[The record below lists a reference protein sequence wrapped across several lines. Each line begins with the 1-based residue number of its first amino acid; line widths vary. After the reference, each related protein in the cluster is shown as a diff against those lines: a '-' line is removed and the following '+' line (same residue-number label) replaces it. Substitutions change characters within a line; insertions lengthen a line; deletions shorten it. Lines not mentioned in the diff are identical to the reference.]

1 MSWLN
6 AALQSSVGRKFL
18 MGITGLFLCFF
29 LVVHLAGN
37 LLLYVGP
44 EVYDEYAHKLHS
56 NPEFLI
62 LAEILLYSA
71 FLVHILLSISLAFTN
86 TAAREQDYA
95 VKRTKVPGRILN
107 VLGMTPDNTMAVTG
121 LVVFLFLIVHLGDF
135 KFESSWG
142 NALDGLE
149 PYAKAQV
156 ILADSA
162 RVVIYVAGSLILG
175 IHVAHGFASAFQSL
189 GLNHPKYTPTIK
201 SLSRAFGLIVA
212 VGFGSIP
219 VIVPQLKVHSAE
231 SLVKPEAAIDVELN
245 KAAGKPQ
252 ADEQSGTADSPAN

>member
-149 PYAKAQV
+149 PYAKAHTHDKIAV
-156 ILADSA
+156 SGVWSD
-162 RVVIYVAGSLILG
+162 RGCR
-175 IHVAHGFASAFQSL
+175 FW
-189 GLNHPKYTPTIK
+189 KYSGACP
-201 SLSRAFGLIVA
+201 
-212 VGFGSIP
+212 
-219 VIVPQLKVHSAE
+219 SAE
-231 SLVKPEAAIDVELN
+231 SALGRESGQ
-245 KAAGKPQ
+245 AG
-252 ADEQSGTADSPAN
+252 SCN